1 MIAAGCGMEAQERS
15 PLVLSWQKRCAVLD
29 GNGRGLTL
37 GVLPDAEL
45 QVEGPFTSRHHATI
59 ECRKQFYVLVDH
71 STNGTFVQTEDERVS
86 FVHRGELRLWGEG
99 WISLGEPPTESSAVR
114 FRHE

>member
-1 MIAAGCGMEAQERS
+1 MDAQERS
-15 PLVLSWQKRCAVLD
+15 PLVLSWRKRHAVLD
-29 GNGRGLTL
+29 GGGRPLTVGTLPESELRHDGLH
-37 GVLPDAEL
+37 
-45 QVEGPFTSRHHATI
+45 TSRRHATI
-59 ECRKQFYVLVDH
+59 LRRKHFYVLVDH

-99 WISLGEPPTESSAVR
+99 WISPGEPPSEATAIR